1 MVFPNFTIVIPI
13 FNEKKNIIK
22 LLKNIILKVKQSN
35 FEIIVVDDSST
46 DGSQKAIKNFIK
58 KKKFIKLINRK
69 KFPRDLSM
77 SCIEGFNKSR
87 NNYILVMDG
96 DGQHDPKYIKIMLKK
111 IYRENIDI
119 VVGARKLFTNKIKG
133 LSFFRKVSSQI
144 VVITINLLFGN
155 KTRDPM
161 SGFFIFRK
169 NIFLKS
175 KNKLYKKGYK
185 ILFDLI
191 TARKNLKIK
200 DIEINFL
207 KRRKGYSK
215 MSIKII
221 AILVFQIFYKIFL
234 KY

>member
-13 FNEKKNIIK
+13 FNEKKNIVK
-22 LLKNIILKVKQSN
+22 LLKNIISKVKLSI

-46 DGSQKAIKNFIK
+46 DGSQEVIKRFIK
-58 KKKFIKLINRK
+58 KKKFIKLISRK
-69 KFPRDLSM
+69 KLPRDLSM
-77 SCIEGFNKSR
+77 SCIDGFYKSR
-87 NNYILVMDG
+87 HNYILVMDG
-96 DGQHDPKYIKIMLKK
+96 DGQHDPKYIKLMLKK
-111 IYRENIDI
+111 IYQERLDI

-133 LSFFRKVSSQI
+133 LSFFRKLSSQI

-161 SGFFIFRK
+161 SGFFIFKK
-169 NIFLKS
+169 NVFLKS
-175 KNKLYKKGYK
+175 KSKLYKKGYK

-191 TARKNLKIK
+191 TARKNFKIQ

-215 MSIKII
+215 MSIKIVM
-221 AILVFQIFYKIFL
+221 ILIFQIFYKILL